1 MLPTIWGV
9 YISWRYMLIL
19 DISCQHLGHDC
30 KLEGFCVPFGHRVW
44 NVHLWKYIFV
54 LDIWC
59 KQFGEYMSSQVK
71 YMRVNKFIVKSI
83 KTSNKLKEIETVSR
97 RSRPRSNNTQKI
109 NSQCRWR
116 ASHSEVW
123 LHWAGHRIISI
134 TKCDTSRLLVGK
146 RYHFP
151 DNIVSNYV
159 MDRIRLERI
168 CKKESNVQ
176 CCQ

>member
-1 MLPTIWGV
+1 
-9 YISWRYMLIL
+9 
-19 DISCQHLGHDC
+19 
-30 KLEGFCVPFGHRVW
+30 
-44 NVHLWKYIFV
+44 
-54 LDIWC
+54 
-59 KQFGEYMSSQVK
+59 
-71 YMRVNKFIVKSI
+71 MRENKFIVKSMN
-83 KTSNKLKEIETVSR
+83 TFNKLKEIETVSR

-159 MDRIRLERI
+159 MDRLDRI
-168 CKKESNVQ
+168 CKEESNVH
-176 CCQ
+176 CCQKFFDGGVLSHNCCQMCIIAKLKKKASLRQTLEISKFCYFN